1 MRFKRRLAVLAA
13 SAAALVGGVASVGLT
28 AGSAQA
34 ATTPTSVA
42 LPLSTYSGM
51 VLDPTHQ
58 HIFISSAGSN
68 TILVTDYSGNT
79 VATIANEPGAY
90 GLVLSSDGSTVYAA
104 LSTGDAISAIS
115 TDTLAETARYATGT
129 GTDPTYVAYTSGKV
143 WFGYG
148 TYGQPF
154 QNGIGS
160 IDPSTSPA
168 TVNLSATNESLAIW
182 YAAPKLAA
190 SPNGELVAG
199 ETMVSGGI
207 NMASFD
213 TSSGG
218 VATAVSYGS
227 FDGGGVESMQ
237 ITPDG
242 KDVVVASGA
251 PYYHQIFQVSNLSA
265 VGKYPTAAYPDSVSI
280 TGDGTVAAGIYNT
293 GSEIYMFAP
302 GAGSPLNTYTF
313 GSYSSPEYLA
323 DDGVAVTP
331 DGGELFAVTSTAP
344 TPSSTKPPL
353 APNPTLNIIANPAQ
367 GSSTLSVTGPATDN
381 KDQPITLTGTLG
393 GTSPYVGGQTLHV
406 TRIDPTNPSGVALP
420 DVTTAANGSF
430 TITDTPP
437 KAKVDSATVTYKV
450 SYAGDA
456 YLTGSSAS
464 ASVTV
469 RYNNS

>member
-1 MRFKRRLAVLAA
+1 MRVKRRLAVAMA
-13 SAAALVGGVASVGLT
+13 GAVAVVGGVASVGLPAT
-28 AGSAQA
+28 SARA
-34 ATTPTSVA
+34 ATTTVA
-42 LPLSTYSGM
+42 LPISTYSHM
-51 VLDPTHQ
+51 LVDPAHQ

-68 TILVTDYSGNT
+68 TILVTNYSGQT

-90 GLVLSSDGSTVYAA
+90 GLALSSDGSTVYAA

-168 TVNLSATNESLAIW
+168 TVNLSATNESLALW
-182 YAAPKLAA
+182 YAAPMLTA

-207 NMASFD
+207 TMVSFD

-218 VATAVSYGS
+218 VATALSYGS
-227 FDGGGVESMQ
+227 FSGGGVESMQ

-265 VGKYPTAAYPDSVSI
+265 VGEYPTAPYPDSVSI
-280 TGDGTVAAGIYNT
+280 TGNGIVAAGIDSDS
-293 GSEIYMFAP
+293 SEVFMFAP

-323 DDGVAVTP
+323 DNGVAVTP
-331 DGGELFAVTSTAP
+331 DGRELFAITSTAP

-353 APNPTLNIIANPAQ
+353 APNPTLNIIADPAQ
-367 GSSTLSVTGPATDN
+367 SSSTLSVTGPATDN
-381 KDQPITLTGTLG
+381 RDQAITLTGALG
-393 GTSPYVGGQTLHV
+393 GAAPYTGGQTLHV
-406 TRIDPTNPSGVALP
+406 TRTDPANPGGVALP

-430 TITDTPP
+430 SITDTPP
-437 KAKVDSATVTYKV
+437 KLNMDKATVTYKV

-456 YLTGSSAS
+456 HLSAS
-464 ASVTV
+464 TASFSVTV
-469 RYNNS
+469 HYDNS